1 MPRQVRLQ
9 CRFSR
14 TSGSG
19 DEYVNFSLFSFPPLT
34 LFIHFFSYIKKSPFL
49 YFSFT
54 FLLTFFWYMCV
65 SFYQCFFS
73 FFFCGGRRESPC
85 AQPRKPRMS
94 NVYLDFTRAPIS
106 TGRRSSIRYNW
117 GDDPRI
123 SFPKSVV
130 DVQMLILRC
139 GDLFTYHFL
148 GLIFIYLFKSI
159 SIIHPFFSFLFWE
172 KKMTER
178 DHCSQSTFTV
188 VCMLIYRC
196 RNIICLS
203 LILIYCCY
211 YQVLAE
217 KKI

>member
-1 MPRQVRLQ
+1 
-9 CRFSR
+9 
-14 TSGSG
+14 
-19 DEYVNFSLFSFPPLT
+19 
-34 LFIHFFSYIKKSPFL
+34 
-49 YFSFT
+49 
-54 FLLTFFWYMCV
+54 MCV
-65 SFYQCFFS
+65 SFYQCFFL
-73 FFFCGGRRESPC
+73 FFCGGRRESPC

-159 SIIHPFFSFLFWE
+159 SIIHPFFLFFFGKRKWQKGIIAPSQHSELCECWFIDVGILFAFPLFSFI
-172 KKMTER
+172 
-178 DHCSQSTFTV
+178 V
-188 VCMLIYRC
+188 V
-196 RNIICLS
+196 II
-203 LILIYCCY
+203 
-211 YQVLAE
+211 
-217 KKI
+217 KF